1 VSPSTPQPAASPG
14 RTPRE
19 PVLIPRRLLIASGAF
34 GERLPATAVAGAIAR
49 GVRAAG
55 RPDPDVC
62 PIELAHETPEEIRR
76 ELDRLDFDARMRS
89 ARAVVIACERLEE
102 RTLAGSVA
110 FELATRARQGGVP
123 SYGVSAHDELDPFD
137 ARILDLQA
145 ILRARTARGLTAAG
159 RTLGGLA

>member
-1 VSPSTPQPAASPG
+1 MSPSTPQPAASPG

-55 RPDPDVC
+55 RPDPDIC
-62 PIELAHETPEEIRR
+62 PIELPCEAPEEIRR

-123 SYGVSAHDELDPFD
+123 AYGVSAHDELDPFD

-159 RTLGGLA
+159 RTLGGLT